1 MRAFESGEKDGV
13 VMTVNVVGV
22 VEIQDADTFGKYVT
36 VAGDAVEKHGGRIVG
51 RAMPSDG
58 SLEDTGAAS
67 KALFVLLEFP
77 AEDNAQAWMSDP
89 ELKSVHEMRRGG
101 AKTTLR
107 LIKTM

>member
-1 MRAFESGEKDGV
+1 MRSV
-13 VMTVNVVGV
+13 LRTVPLLKGLTCLIST
-22 VEIQDADTFGKYVT
+22 ERYVLCWRPKSSCT
-36 VAGDAVEKHGGRIVG
+36 EVAANYGTAERIVG

-77 AEDNAQAWMSDP
+77 AADNAQAWMSDP

>member
-1 MRAFESGEKDGV
+1 
-13 VMTVNVVGV
+13 MTVNAVGV
-22 VEIQDADTFGKYVT
+22 VEIQDAEAFGKYAA

-77 AEDNAQAWMSDP
+77 AEENAQAWMSDP
-89 ELKSVHEMRRGG
+89 ELKSVHEMRRSG

-107 LIKTM
+107 LIKI